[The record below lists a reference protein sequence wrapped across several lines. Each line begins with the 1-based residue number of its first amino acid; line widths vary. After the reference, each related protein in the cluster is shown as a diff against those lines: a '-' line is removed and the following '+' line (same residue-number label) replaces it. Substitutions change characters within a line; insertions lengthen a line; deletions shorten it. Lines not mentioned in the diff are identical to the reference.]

1 MPILQPLSMSGIA
14 CYTFDNWTKVRR
26 LIKKSEKEDK
36 LYEVQVLE
44 QVKYLDVVIEKI
56 KNFEHVDISNIFIL
70 GSSIV
75 GHSCNIFSNSIWWY

>member
-1 MPILQPLSMSGIA
+1 MLYFWQLNQSQEI
-14 CYTFDNWTKVRR
+14 D
-26 LIKKSEKEDK
+26 KKSEKEDK
-36 LYEVQVLE
+36 SYEVQVLE